1 VLIITSSAIVHDFA
15 QKGLGKPLSEKQAF
29 RYSRITSAVVG
40 LVSLGI
46 ALRPPALVLVL
57 TAFAWAVIASTC
69 LWPILFG
76 IYWRGATRWG
86 ILSSMGSGLV
96 VSLIWMALGSPFGLH
111 GFIPGIASGLI
122 LLLLVSRFTRELST
136 EHLAWVWGE
145 NRPLSTKGR
154 IYRETGTVKWFNDSK
169 GYGFIEREEGEDIF
183 VHFQS
188 IRGEGYRSLD
198 EGQKVEFTV
207 TEGEKGPQAQDVVA
221 L

>member
-1 VLIITSSAIVHDFA
+1 MSTFASVLIITSSAIVHDFA

-76 IYWRGATRWG
+76 IYWKGATRWG
-86 ILSSMGSGLV
+86 VLSSMGSGLA

-111 GFIPGIASGLI
+111 GFIPGTAIGLI
-122 LLLLVSRFTRELST
+122 VLLLVSRFTRKLSV

-145 NRPLSTKGR
+145 NRPSSTKGR
-154 IYRETGTVKWFNDSK
+154 VSP
-169 GYGFIEREEGEDIF
+169 
-183 VHFQS
+183 
-188 IRGEGYRSLD
+188 SLR
-198 EGQKVEFTV
+198 
-207 TEGEKGPQAQDVVA
+207 
-221 L
+221 